1 MLHIPSPSPETPMF
15 LCYSYYI
22 LLILL
27 ISTIQIVFIVVQ
39 SSHKLLHKVK
49 ISIFQIIQAIRQKQ
63 KGYIIMANIG
73 VFDVLGPIMI
83 GPSSSHT
90 AGAARLGKIART
102 IVNKPIKE
110 VTFLLHGSFK
120 ETYRGHGTDRA
131 LVAGILG
138 MEPSDDRLRNAIEL
152 AEKEGIAITFQPSDL
167 GQVHPNTVK
176 FLITDCDGIEWEVLG
191 SSIGGGLVAIS
202 EINGNKVKITGE
214 FPTII
219 TCHDDIPGTVS
230 KTSTLFYENGINIA
244 HMTLVRS
251 QKGKDATMTL
261 EVDSLI
267 SKEIEEKIKQIDG
280 INRVIVINSLG
291 GN

>member
-1 MLHIPSPSPETPMF
+1 
-15 LCYSYYI
+15 
-22 LLILL
+22 
-27 ISTIQIVFIVVQ
+27 
-39 SSHKLLHKVK
+39 
-49 ISIFQIIQAIRQKQ
+49 
-63 KGYIIMANIG
+63 MANIG
-73 VFDVLGPIMI
+73 IFDVLGPIMI

-102 IVNKPIKE
+102 IVNKPIKD

-120 ETYRGHGTDRA
+120 ETYKGHGTDRA

-138 MEPSDDRLRNAIEL
+138 MMPDDERLRDALLI
-152 AEKEGIAITFQPSDL
+152 AEKEGLEVHFLPADL

-176 FLITDCDGIEWEVLG
+176 ILMTDCDDINWEVLG
-191 SSIGGGLVAIS
+191 SSIGGGLVEIY

-214 FPTII
+214 YPTII

-230 KTSTLFYENGINIA
+230 KVSTLFYDNDINIA

-251 QKGKDATMTL
+251 QKGKDATMTF
-261 EVDSLI
+261 EVNNNVSEELI
-267 SKEIEEKIKQIDG
+267 AAIKAVEG
-280 INRVIVINSLG
+280 VNRVILINSLG

>member
-1 MLHIPSPSPETPMF
+1 
-15 LCYSYYI
+15 
-22 LLILL
+22 
-27 ISTIQIVFIVVQ
+27 
-39 SSHKLLHKVK
+39 
-49 ISIFQIIQAIRQKQ
+49 
-63 KGYIIMANIG
+63 MANIG
-73 VFDVLGPIMI
+73 IFDVLGPIMI

-102 IVNKPIKE
+102 IVNKPIKD

-120 ETYRGHGTDRA
+120 ETYKGHGTDRA

-138 MEPSDDRLRNAIEL
+138 MMPDDERLRDALLI
-152 AEKEGIAITFQPSDL
+152 AEKEGLEVHFLPADL

-176 FLITDCDGIEWEVLG
+176 ILMTDCDDINWEVLG
-191 SSIGGGLVAIS
+191 SSIGGRLVEIY

-214 FPTII
+214 YPTII

-230 KTSTLFYENGINIA
+230 KVSTLFYDNDINIA

-251 QKGKDATMTL
+251 QKGKDATMTF
-261 EVDSLI
+261 EVDNNVSEELI
-267 SKEIEEKIKQIDG
+267 AAIKAVEG
-280 INRVIVINSLG
+280 VNRVILINSLG

>member
-1 MLHIPSPSPETPMF
+1 
-15 LCYSYYI
+15 
-22 LLILL
+22 
-27 ISTIQIVFIVVQ
+27 
-39 SSHKLLHKVK
+39 
-49 ISIFQIIQAIRQKQ
+49 
-63 KGYIIMANIG
+63 MANIRI
-73 VFDVLGPIMI
+73 FDVLGPIMI

-102 IVNKPIKE
+102 IVNKPIKD

-120 ETYRGHGTDRA
+120 ETYKGHGTDRA

-138 MEPSDDRLRNAIEL
+138 MMPDDERLRDALLI
-152 AEKEGIAITFQPSDL
+152 AEKEGLEVHFLPADL

-176 FLITDCDGIEWEVLG
+176 ILMTDCDDINWEVLG
-191 SSIGGGLVAIS
+191 SSIGGGLVEIY

-214 FPTII
+214 YPTII

-230 KTSTLFYENGINIA
+230 KVSTLFYDNDINIA

-251 QKGKDATMTL
+251 QKGKDATMTF
-261 EVDSLI
+261 EVDNNVSEELI
-267 SKEIEEKIKQIDG
+267 AAIKAVEG
-280 INRVIVINSLG
+280 VNRVILINSLG

>member
-1 MLHIPSPSPETPMF
+1 
-15 LCYSYYI
+15 
-22 LLILL
+22 
-27 ISTIQIVFIVVQ
+27 
-39 SSHKLLHKVK
+39 
-49 ISIFQIIQAIRQKQ
+49 
-63 KGYIIMANIG
+63 MANIRI
-73 VFDVLGPIMI
+73 FDVLGPIMI

-102 IVNKPIKE
+102 IVNKPIKD

-120 ETYRGHGTDRA
+120 ETYKGHGTDRA

-138 MEPSDDRLRNAIEL
+138 MMPDDERLRDALLI
-152 AEKEGIAITFQPSDL
+152 AEKEGLEVHFLPADL

-176 FLITDCDGIEWEVLG
+176 ILMTDCDDINWEVLG
-191 SSIGGGLVAIS
+191 SSIGGGLVEIY

-214 FPTII
+214 YPTII

-230 KTSTLFYENGINIA
+230 KVSTLFYDNDINIA

-251 QKGKDATMTL
+251 QKGKDATMTF
-261 EVDSLI
+261 EVDNNVSEELI
-267 SKEIEEKIKQIDG
+267 AAIKAVEG
-280 INRVIVINSLG
+280 VNHVILINSLG

>member
-1 MLHIPSPSPETPMF
+1 
-15 LCYSYYI
+15 
-22 LLILL
+22 
-27 ISTIQIVFIVVQ
+27 
-39 SSHKLLHKVK
+39 
-49 ISIFQIIQAIRQKQ
+49 
-63 KGYIIMANIG
+63 MANIG
-73 VFDVLGPIMI
+73 IFDVLGPIMI

-102 IVNKPIKE
+102 IVNKPIKD

-120 ETYRGHGTDRA
+120 ETYKGHGTDRA

-138 MEPSDDRLRNAIEL
+138 MMPDDERLRDALLI
-152 AEKEGIAITFQPSDL
+152 AEKEGLEVHFLPADL

-176 FLITDCDGIEWEVLG
+176 ILMTDCDDINWEVLG
-191 SSIGGGLVAIS
+191 SSIGGGLVEIY

-214 FPTII
+214 YPTII

-230 KTSTLFYENGINIA
+230 KVSTLFYDNDINIA

-251 QKGKDATMTL
+251 QKGKDATMTF
-261 EVDSLI
+261 EVDNNVSEELI
-267 SKEIEEKIKQIDG
+267 VAIKAVEG
-280 INRVIVINSLG
+280 VNRVILINSLG

>member
-1 MLHIPSPSPETPMF
+1 
-15 LCYSYYI
+15 
-22 LLILL
+22 
-27 ISTIQIVFIVVQ
+27 
-39 SSHKLLHKVK
+39 
-49 ISIFQIIQAIRQKQ
+49 
-63 KGYIIMANIG
+63 MANIG
-73 VFDVLGPIMI
+73 IFDVLGPIMI

-102 IVNKPIKE
+102 IVNKPIKD

-120 ETYRGHGTDRA
+120 ETYKGHGTDRA

-138 MEPSDDRLRNAIEL
+138 MVPDDERLRDALLI
-152 AEKEGIAITFQPSDL
+152 AEKEGLEVHFLPADL

-176 FLITDCDGIEWEVLG
+176 ILMTDCDDINWEVLG
-191 SSIGGGLVAIS
+191 SSIGGGLVEIY

-214 FPTII
+214 YPTII

-230 KTSTLFYENGINIA
+230 TVSTLFYDNDINIA

-251 QKGKDATMTL
+251 QKGKDATMTF
-261 EVDSLI
+261 EVDNNVSEELI
-267 SKEIEEKIKQIDG
+267 AAIKAVEG
-280 INRVIVINSLG
+280 VNRVILINSLG

>member
-1 MLHIPSPSPETPMF
+1 
-15 LCYSYYI
+15 
-22 LLILL
+22 
-27 ISTIQIVFIVVQ
+27 
-39 SSHKLLHKVK
+39 
-49 ISIFQIIQAIRQKQ
+49 
-63 KGYIIMANIG
+63 MANIG
-73 VFDVLGPIMI
+73 IFDVLGPIMI

-102 IVNKPIKE
+102 IVNKPIKN

-120 ETYRGHGTDRA
+120 ETYKGHGTDRA

-138 MEPSDDRLRNAIEL
+138 MMPDDSRLRDSLSL
-152 AEKEGIAITFQPSDL
+152 AEKEGLGVNFLPADL

-176 FLITDCDGIEWEVLG
+176 FLITDCDDINWEVLG
-191 SSIGGGLVAIS
+191 SSIGGGLVEIY

-214 FPTII
+214 YPTII

-230 KTSTLFYENGINIA
+230 KVSTLFYNNDINIA

-251 QKGKDATMTL
+251 QKGKDATMTF
-261 EVDSLI
+261 EVDSNVSEELI
-267 SKEIEEKIKQIDG
+267 TELKAVEG
-280 INRVIVINSLG
+280 VNHVILINSLG

>member
-1 MLHIPSPSPETPMF
+1 
-15 LCYSYYI
+15 
-22 LLILL
+22 
-27 ISTIQIVFIVVQ
+27 
-39 SSHKLLHKVK
+39 
-49 ISIFQIIQAIRQKQ
+49 
-63 KGYIIMANIG
+63 MANIG
-73 VFDVLGPIMI
+73 IFDVLGPIMI

-102 IVNKPIKE
+102 IVNKPIKD

-120 ETYRGHGTDRA
+120 ETYKGHGTDRA

-138 MEPSDDRLRNAIEL
+138 MMPYDERLRDALLI
-152 AEKEGIAITFQPSDL
+152 AEKEGLEVHFLPADL

-176 FLITDCDGIEWEVLG
+176 ILMTDCDDINWEVLG
-191 SSIGGGLVAIS
+191 SSIGGGLVEIY

-214 FPTII
+214 YPTII

-230 KTSTLFYENGINIA
+230 KVSTLFYDNDINIA

-251 QKGKDATMTL
+251 QKGKDATMTF
-261 EVDSLI
+261 EVDNNVSEELI
-267 SKEIEEKIKQIDG
+267 AALKAVEG
-280 INRVIVINSLG
+280 VNRVILINSLG

>member
-1 MLHIPSPSPETPMF
+1 
-15 LCYSYYI
+15 
-22 LLILL
+22 
-27 ISTIQIVFIVVQ
+27 
-39 SSHKLLHKVK
+39 
-49 ISIFQIIQAIRQKQ
+49 
-63 KGYIIMANIG
+63 MANIG
-73 VFDVLGPIMI
+73 IFDVLGPIMI

-102 IVNKPIKE
+102 IVNKPIKD

-120 ETYRGHGTDRA
+120 ETYKGHGTDRA

-138 MEPSDDRLRNAIEL
+138 MMPDDERLRDALLI
-152 AEKEGIAITFQPSDL
+152 AEKEGLEVHFLPADL

-176 FLITDCDGIEWEVLG
+176 ILMKDCDDINWEVLG
-191 SSIGGGLVAIS
+191 SSIGGGLVEIY

-214 FPTII
+214 YPTII

-230 KTSTLFYENGINIA
+230 KVSTLFYDNDINIA

-251 QKGKDATMTL
+251 QKGKDATMTF
-261 EVDSLI
+261 EVDNNVSEELI
-267 SKEIEEKIKQIDG
+267 AAIKAVEG
-280 INRVIVINSLG
+280 VNHVILINSLG